1 MILDYLPTDV
11 CPTIKDA
18 CGEVRLVDP
27 EADVDVLRSDGAL
40 GSAAVFFYLI
50 TCTAALGLRLQP
62 VDATHLLNRSAG
74 VLNSSVFRG
83 RSLSCLAT
91 AFNRF

>member
-50 TCTAALGLRLQP
+50 TCTAALGCNRVVQRDFFQLLHSERQLLSEAAGDPPAGGGYLRYLK
-62 VDATHLLNRSAG
+62 
-74 VLNSSVFRG
+74 
-83 RSLSCLAT
+83 
-91 AFNRF
+91 